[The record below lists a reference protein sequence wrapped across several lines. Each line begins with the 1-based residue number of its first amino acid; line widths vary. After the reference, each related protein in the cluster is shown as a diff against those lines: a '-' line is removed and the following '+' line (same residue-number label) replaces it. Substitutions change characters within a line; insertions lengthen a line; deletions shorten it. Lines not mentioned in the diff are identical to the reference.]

1 MEVYMGVGIDEQAE
15 RREGRPLFMKKKSK
29 AALLKLFLFLTLT
42 VSRQS
47 FFEAV
52 RV

>member
-29 AALLKLFLFLTLT
+29 AALLKLFFFFNPDGLKAEFL
-42 VSRQS
+42 
-47 FFEAV
+47 
-52 RV
+52 